1 MQCLNCG
8 HDNQPGNTFCAKCA
22 TVMSNRAKLGKVK
35 QAFVPPQNDHVVD
48 RGTVQTKS
56 SKPQSGGIDWSWV
69 LVGIAL
75 FALLLFLIY
84 G

>member
-8 HDNQPGNTFCAKCA
+8 HDNQPNNSFCVKCA
-22 TVMSNRAKLGKVK
+22 TAMSNRAKLGKVK
-35 QAFVPPQNDHVVD
+35 QTFVPPQNDHIVEPQ
-48 RGTVQTKS
+48 TVQAKPSRKS
-56 SKPQSGGIDWSWV
+56 REGIDWSWM